1 LKKAMFTLSFYLKPN
16 PPFRLDLTVWVLR
29 RRPHNLIDQWDG
41 RIYTRIL
48 ILNQNPVRIEVSQ
61 PGKERIRIYARTQE
75 RISPSR
81 LKPLVIAAIE
91 KMLGIRQDLG
101 RVYAS
106 ARRHNTLE
114 PLSARFMGVKPPRF
128 PSIFEAL
135 INAVACQQVSLH
147 VCIELLNRLAKRYGR
162 SWTGQDES
170 LHAFP
175 LPKDLATAD
184 PLALR
189 NLGFSMN
196 KARTIIALAREST
209 RNDAEFENLAGLSDQ
224 EAIEHLQLHKGIG
237 RWSAE
242 YVLLRGLGRLNIF
255 PGEDAGAQR
264 SLQLLL
270 GLKEK
275 PGINGIKTLTLPWH
289 PYAGFWYFHFL
300 LAKLQSKGYLIGS
313 LDNDRRH
320 Q

>member
-1 LKKAMFTLSFYLKPN
+1 MSTLSFYLKPN

-29 RRPHNLIDQWDG
+29 RQPHNLIDQWDG

-48 ILNQNPVRIEVSQ
+48 IFNQKPVKIEVSQ
-61 PGKERIRIYARTQE
+61 PGKERIRFDVRTEE

-81 LKPLVIAAIE
+81 LKPPVIAAIE
-91 KMLGIRQDLG
+91 KMLGIRRDLSSL
-101 RVYAS
+101 YAN
-106 ARRHNTLE
+106 ARRHNALD
-114 PLSARFMGVKPPRF
+114 PLSARFLGMKPPRF

-135 INAVACQQVSLH
+135 INTVACQQVSLH
-147 VCIELLNRLAKRYGR
+147 VCIELLNRLAKKYGR
-162 SWTGQDES
+162 SWTGQGES

-175 LPKDLATAD
+175 LPDDLTAAD
-184 PLALR
+184 PLSLR

-196 KARTIIALAREST
+196 KARTIIALARESLQK
-209 RNDAEFENLAGLSDQ
+209 DAEFENLADLSD
-224 EAIEHLQLHKGIG
+224 EAAIEYLQRQKGIG

-242 YVLLRGLGRLNIF
+242 YVLLRGLGRLHIF
-255 PGEDAGAQR
+255 PGEDAGAQK

-275 PGINGIKTLTLPWH
+275 PDLKNIRKLTLPWH

-300 LAKLQSKGYLIGS
+300 LAKLHGKGYFA
-313 LDNDRRH
+313 
-320 Q
+320 